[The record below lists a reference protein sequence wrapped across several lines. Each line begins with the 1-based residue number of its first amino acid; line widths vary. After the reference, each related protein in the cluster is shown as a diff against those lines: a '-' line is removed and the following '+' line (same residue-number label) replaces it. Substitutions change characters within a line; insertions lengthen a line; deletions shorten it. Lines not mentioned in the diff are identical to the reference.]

1 MNTWTTGVLI
11 ALVLAAGLWL
21 MLAAVRAV
29 AAPSFADRIAP
40 QLRMVQVSSALNRRA
55 SVRSRGAVGH
65 DRLSPFLQQALTW
78 ATDKMAPFAG
88 STAALER
95 RLIRAGLS
103 TSVVDYRAEQ
113 VVCAVLGVLG
123 GSVLSIGLV
132 LRGGVSVAIV
142 MVGAVLGAFCGA
154 WIRDFLLSRRI
165 AKREKLMLAEFPAV
179 AELMALSV
187 GAGESAVG
195 ALERVC
201 RVAEGELV
209 DEFRQVLAQT
219 RAGSGL
225 VTALQDFSSRT
236 DVIPLGRFV
245 DGIIVAIERGTPLA
259 EVLRAQA
266 QDVRDHDKRVLM
278 EIAGKKEIAML
289 IPVVFFVLPLSV
301 VFAVF
306 PGLAVLEMGF

>member
-11 ALVLAAGLWL
+11 ALVLAGGVWL
-21 MLAAVRAV
+21 MLGAARAV
-29 AAPSFADRIAP
+29 GAPSFADRIAP
-40 QLRMVQVSSALNRRA
+40 QLRMVHVSSAVNRRGEVRA
-55 SVRSRGAVGH
+55 SKSGGSDPIGPVLR
-65 DRLSPFLQQALTW
+65 QALTW
-78 ATDKMAPFAG
+78 ATEKIAPFAG
-88 STAALER
+88 STSVLER
-95 RLIRAGLS
+95 RLIRAGLDKP
-103 TSVVDYRAEQ
+103 VVDYRAEQ
-113 VVCAVLGVLG
+113 VVFAVLGVLL
-123 GSVLSIGLV
+123 GSTFGIGLI
-132 LRGGVSVAIV
+132 LQGNVSVAIV
-142 MVGAVLGAFCGA
+142 MVGAVLGAFCGV
-154 WIRDFLLSRRI
+154 WFRDFLLKQRI

>member
-1 MNTWTTGVLI
+1 MNTWTTGILI
-11 ALVLAAGLWL
+11 ALVLAGGVWL
-21 MLAAVRAV
+21 MLSAARAV
-29 AAPSFADRIAP
+29 GAPSFADRIAP
-40 QLRMVQVSSALNRRA
+40 QLRMVQVNSAVNGRGEVRA
-55 SVRSRGAVGH
+55 SKSGGSDAIGPVVR
-65 DRLSPFLQQALTW
+65 QTLTW
-78 ATDKMAPFAG
+78 ATEKIAPFTG
-88 STAALER
+88 SVTALER
-95 RLIRAGLS
+95 RLVRAGLDK
-103 TSVVDYRAEQ
+103 SVVDYRAEQ
-113 VVCAVLGVLG
+113 VVFAVLGVLL
-123 GSVLSIGLV
+123 GSVFSIGLV
-132 LRGGVSVAIV
+132 LQGSVSVAIV
-142 MVGAVLGAFCGA
+142 LVGAVLGAFCGV
-154 WIRDFLLSRRI
+154 WCRDFLLKQRI
-165 AKREKLMLAEFPAV
+165 AKREKFMLAEFPAV

>member
-11 ALVLAAGLWL
+11 ALVLAGGLWL
-21 MLAAVRAV
+21 MLSAARAV
-29 AAPSFADRIAP
+29 GAPSFADRIAP
-40 QLRMVQVSSALNRRA
+40 QLRMVHVSSAMNRRGVVRA
-55 SVRSRGAVGH
+55 SRSAGN
-65 DRLSPFLQQALTW
+65 DRIGPALRQALTW
-78 ATDKMAPFAG
+78 ATDKIAPFAG
-88 STAALER
+88 SALVLER
-95 RLIRAGLS
+95 RLIRAGQEK
-103 TSVVDYRAEQ
+103 SVVDYRAEQ
-113 VVCAVLGVLG
+113 VVFAVLGVLF
-123 GSVLSIGLV
+123 GSVLSIGLI
-132 LRGGVSVAIV
+132 LRGNASVAIV
-142 MVGAVLGAFCGA
+142 MVGAVLGAFCGV
-154 WIRDFLLSRRI
+154 WVRDFLLKQRI

>member
-11 ALVLAAGLWL
+11 ALVLAGGLWL
-21 MLAAVRAV
+21 MLSAVRAV
-29 AAPSFADRIAP
+29 GAPSFADRIAP
-40 QLRMVQVSSALNRRA
+40 QLRMVQVSSALNRRGVVRA
-55 SVRSRGAVGH
+55 SRTAGNDRVG
-65 DRLSPFLQQALTW
+65 PVLQQALTW
-78 ATDKMAPFAG
+78 ATDKITPFAG
-88 STAALER
+88 SASVLER
-95 RLIRAGLS
+95 RLIRAGIDK
-103 TSVVDYRAEQ
+103 SVVDYRAEQ
-113 VVCAVLGVLG
+113 VVFAVLGVLI
-123 GSVLSIGLV
+123 GSVFSIGLI
-132 LRGGVSVAIV
+132 LQGNVSVAIV
-142 MVGAVLGAFCGA
+142 MVGAVLGAFCGV
-154 WIRDFLLSRRI
+154 WVRDFLLKQRI